1 MDDTQQ
7 EQVGQEEVQETETET
22 QETEPQTEQVE
33 EIVVPDNWE
42 QGLKDFITGIQDQA
56 GKRAVF
62 DKINNYEKG
71 YQKKFQDLADERKA
85 YDAEKQAF
93 DANRTLFNEYSG
105 FDKSIDP
112 SMRTQILAQY
122 GNVPH
127 YMEALHQMDIMASR
141 QPEEFIKNFCVNN
154 GITLESLQQY
164 LSGQEYQ
171 RDYQDNRIARSQE
184 DLKAQIMKE
193 IEQKQ
198 QEQRY
203 VDEVTRFAQAKD
215 SDGNDLHPML
225 ADKSFVADMEALQRA
240 YPDRTLEQLYQMAY
254 NLRPEL
260 RQKAID
266 EEAKKVAEA
275 KDVEKAKSAIGVKAR
290 VPSSGSSPAKNW
302 RQVASELIDDEAE

>member
-1 MDDTQQ
+1 MEDTQQ
-7 EQVGQEEVQETETET
+7 EQVEQPEVNETETET
-22 QETEPQTEQVE
+22 QGTEPQAETVE

-42 QGLKDFITGIQDQA
+42 QGLKDFINGIQDQA
-56 GKRAVF
+56 GKKAVF
-62 DKINNYEKG
+62 DKLNNYDKG

-85 YDAEKQAF
+85 YEADKKDF
-93 DANRTLFNEYSG
+93 DANKMLFDSYSG

-112 SMRTQILAQY
+112 SMRSMILAQY
-122 GNVPH
+122 GDVPR
-127 YMEALHQMDIMASR
+127 YMQALHQMDIMESR
-141 QPEEFIKNFCVNN
+141 QPAEFVKNFCINN

-164 LSGQEYQ
+164 LSGQAYHDAYQ
-171 RDYQDNRIARSQE
+171 ENRQARSQE

-225 ADKSFVADMEALQRA
+225 ADKSFVADMEALQKV

>member
-1 MDDTQQ
+1 MEDTQE

-22 QETEPQTEQVE
+22 QETEPQAEQVE

-42 QGLKDFITGIQDQA
+42 QGLKDFISGIQDQA
-56 GKRAVF
+56 GKKAVF

-93 DANRTLFNEYSG
+93 DASRTLFNEYSS

-112 SMRTQILAQY
+112 SMRSSILAQY

-141 QPEEFIKNFCVNN
+141 QPVEFIKNFCVNN

-171 RDYQDNRIARSQE
+171 RDYQDNRIARSQDE
-184 DLKAQIMKE
+184 LKAQIMKE
-193 IEQKQ
+193 LEQKQ

-203 VDEVTRFAQAKD
+203 VEEVTRFAQAKNEN
-215 SDGNDLHPML
+215 GEDLHPLL
-225 ADKSFVADMEALQRA
+225 ADQSFVADMEALQKA
-240 YPDRTLEQLYQMAY
+240 YPDRSLEQLYQMAY

-266 EEAKKVAEA
+266 EEAKKVVEA
-275 KDVEKAKSAIGVKAR
+275 KEVEKAKSAVGVKTS
-290 VPSSGSSPAKNW
+290 VPTHGAKPDKSW
-302 RQVASELIDDEAE
+302 QQVLSEQLSTDDE

>member
-1 MDDTQQ
+1 MEDTQE
-7 EQVGQEEVQETETET
+7 EQVNNTEVNETETET
-22 QETEPQTEQVE
+22 QETEPQPQEE

-56 GKRAVF
+56 GKKAVF

-93 DANRTLFNEYSG
+93 DASRTLFNEYSS

-112 SMRTQILAQY
+112 SMRSQILAQY

-141 QPEEFIKNFCVNN
+141 QPVEFIKNFCVNN
-154 GITLESLQQY
+154 GITLDSLQQY

-171 RDYQDNRIARSQE
+171 RDYQDNRMARSQE

-203 VDEVTRFAQAKD
+203 VEEVTRFAQAKNEN
-215 SDGNDLHPML
+215 GEDLHPLL
-225 ADKSFVADMEALQRA
+225 ADQSFVADMEALQKA
-240 YPDRTLEQLYQMAY
+240 YPDRSLEQLYQMAC
-254 NLRPEL
+254 NLRPDL

-266 EEAKKVAEA
+266 EEAKKMAEA
-275 KDVEKAKSAIGVKAR
+275 KEVEKAKSAVGVKTH
-290 VPSSGSSPAKNW
+290 VPTHGAKPDKSW
-302 RQVASELIDDEAE
+302 QQVLSEQLSTDDD

>member
-1 MDDTQQ
+1 MEDTQQ
-7 EQVGQEEVQETETET
+7 EQVEQTEVNETETET

-56 GKRAVF
+56 GKKAVF

-93 DANRTLFNEYSG
+93 DASRTLFNEYSS

-112 SMRTQILAQY
+112 SMRSSILAQY

-141 QPEEFIKNFCVNN
+141 QPVEFIKNFCVNN
-154 GITLESLQQY
+154 GITLDSLQQY

-203 VDEVTRFAQAKD
+203 VEEVTRFAQAKNEN
-215 SDGNDLHPML
+215 GEDLHPLL
-225 ADKSFVADMEALQRA
+225 ADQSFVADMEALQRA
-240 YPDRTLEQLYQMAY
+240 YPDRSLEQLYQMAY

-275 KDVEKAKSAIGVKAR
+275 KEVEKAKSAVGVKTR
-290 VPSSGSSPAKNW
+290 VPTHGAKPDKSW
-302 RQVASELIDDEAE
+302 QQVLSEQLSTDDD

>member
-7 EQVGQEEVQETETET
+7 EQVGQEEVQEPETET
-22 QETEPQTEQVE
+22 QGNDPQTEQVE

-42 QGLKDFITGIQDQA
+42 QGLKDFISGIQDQA

-71 YQKKFQDLADERKA
+71 YQKKYQDLADEKRA

-93 DANRTLFNEYSG
+93 DANRTLFNEYST

-112 SMRTQILAQY
+112 SMRSSILAQY

-141 QPEEFIKNFCVNN
+141 QPVEFIKNFCINN
-154 GITLESLQQY
+154 GVTLDALQQY

-171 RDYQDNRIARSQE
+171 RDYQDNRMARSQD
-184 DLKAQIMKE
+184 DLKAQIMRE

-203 VDEVTRFAQAKD
+203 VDEVTTFAKAKNEN
-215 SDGNDLHPML
+215 GELLHPL
-225 ADKSFVADMEALQRA
+225 LSDSSFVSDMEALQKA
-240 YPDRTLEQLYQMAY
+240 YPDRSLEQLYQMAM
-254 NLRPEL
+254 NLRPDL

-275 KDVEKAKSAIGVKAR
+275 KEVEKAKSAVGVKTR
-290 VPSSGSSPAKNW
+290 VPTHGARPDKSW
-302 RQVASELIDDEAE
+302 QQVLSEQLGTDDD

>member
-1 MDDTQQ
+1 MEDTQQ
-7 EQVGQEEVQETETET
+7 EQVEQPEVNETETES
-22 QETEPQTEQVE
+22 QETEPQAETVE

-56 GKRAVF
+56 GKKAVF

-85 YDAEKQAF
+85 YEADKQAF
-93 DANRTLFNEYSG
+93 DANKMLFDSYSG

-112 SMRTQILAQY
+112 SMRSMILAQY
-122 GNVPH
+122 GDVPR
-127 YMEALHQMDIMASR
+127 YMQALHQMDIMASR
-141 QPEEFIKNFCVNN
+141 QPAEFVKNFCINN

-164 LSGQEYQ
+164 LSGQEYH
-171 RDYQDNRIARSQE
+171 DAYQENRQARSQE

-193 IEQKQ
+193 IEAKQ

-203 VDEVTRFAQAKD
+203 VQEVTQFAQAKTET
-215 SDGNDLHPML
+215 GEYLHPLL
-225 ADKSFVADMEALQRA
+225 ADQSFVADMEALQKA
-240 YPDRTLEQLYQMAY
+240 YPNKSLEELYQMAT

-266 EEAKKVAEA
+266 EEVRKLAEA
-275 KDVEKAKSAIGVKAR
+275 KEVEKAKSAVGVKTKI
-290 VPSSGSSPAKNW
+290 PTHGAKPDKSW
-302 RQVASELIDDEAE
+302 LQVLSEQLGTDDE

>member
-1 MDDTQQ
+1 MEDTQQ
-7 EQVGQEEVQETETET
+7 EQVNNTEVNETETET
-22 QETEPQTEQVE
+22 QEKEPQPE

-42 QGLKDFITGIQDQA
+42 QPLKDFISGIQDQA
-56 GKRAVF
+56 GKKAVF
-62 DKINNYEKG
+62 DKLNNYEKG

-171 RDYQDNRIARSQE
+171 RDYQDNRIARSQDE
-184 DLKAQIMKE
+184 LKAQIMKE
-193 IEQKQ
+193 LEQKQ

-203 VDEVTRFAQAKD
+203 VEEVTRFAQAKNEN
-215 SDGNDLHPML
+215 GEDLHPLL
-225 ADKSFVADMEALQRA
+225 ADQSFVADMEALQKA
-240 YPDRTLEQLYQMAY
+240 YPDRSLEQLYQMAY

-275 KDVEKAKSAIGVKAR
+275 KEVEKAKSAVGVKTR
-290 VPSSGSSPAKNW
+290 VPTHGAKPDKSW
-302 RQVASELIDDEAE
+302 QQVLSEQLSTDDD

>member
-1 MDDTQQ
+1 MEDTQQ
-7 EQVGQEEVQETETET
+7 EQVEQEEVETAETET
-22 QETEPQTEQVE
+22 QESEPQAEQVE

-42 QGLKDFITGIQDQA
+42 QPLKDFITGIQDQA
-56 GKRAVF
+56 GKKAVF
-62 DKINNYEKG
+62 DKISNYEKG
-71 YQKKFQDLADERKA
+71 YQKKYQDLADEKKA

-93 DANRTLFNEYSG
+93 DANKMLFDEYSG

-112 SMRTQILAQY
+112 SMRSMILAQY

-141 QPEEFIKNFCVNN
+141 QPVEFIKNFCVNN

-171 RDYQDNRIARSQE
+171 RDYQDNRIARSQD

-193 IEQKQ
+193 LEQKQ

-203 VDEVTRFAQAKD
+203 VEEVTRFAQAKNEN
-215 SDGNDLHPML
+215 GELLHPML
-225 ADKSFVADMEALQRA
+225 SDDSFVADMEALQKA
-240 YPDRTLEQLYQMAY
+240 YPNRSLDDLYQMAY

-266 EEAKKVAEA
+266 DEAKKVVEA
-275 KDVEKAKSAIGVKAR
+275 KEVEKAKSAVGVKTR
-290 VPSSGSSPAKNW
+290 IPTHSPKPDKSW
-302 RQVASELIDDEAE
+302 QQVLSEQLSADDE

>member
-1 MDDTQQ
+1 MKDTQE
-7 EQVGQEEVQETETET
+7 EQVEQTEVNETETET
-22 QETEPQTEQVE
+22 EPSEPQAEQVE
-33 EIVVPDNWE
+33 EIQVPDNWE

-56 GKRAVF
+56 GKKAVF

-93 DANRTLFNEYSG
+93 DANRSLFNEYSG

-112 SMRTQILAQY
+112 SMRSQILAQY

-141 QPEEFIKNFCVNN
+141 QPVEFIKNFCVNN
-154 GITLESLQQY
+154 GITLDSLQQY

-198 QEQRY
+198 QQQRY
-203 VDEVTRFAQAKD
+203 VEEVTRFAQAKNEN
-215 SDGNDLHPML
+215 GEDLHPLL
-225 ADKSFVADMEALQRA
+225 ADQSFVADMEALQKA
-240 YPDRTLEQLYQMAY
+240 YPDRSLEQLYQMAY

-275 KDVEKAKSAIGVKAR
+275 KEVEKAKSAVGVKTR
-290 VPSSGSSPAKNW
+290 VPTHGAKPDKSW
-302 RQVASELIDDEAE
+302 QQVLSEQLSTDDE